1 MNATTNSSVKIST
14 ALSLTALIFYIPA
27 NILPFMTIE
36 MYGRKNSSTIWEGI
50 VTLADDG
57 AWFIALV
64 VFLASLLIPLL
75 KLLIL
80 FYLSFTAN
88 NTEHRESKKKLYD
101 FVEVIGR
108 WSMLD
113 IFLLAV
119 LVALVKLGNWAQV
132 RPEAGAVMFA
142 LVVIFT
148 MMSSACFKPDWL
160 HGSTPSDRE
169 KDREKER
176 GLI

>member
-1 MNATTNSSVKIST
+1 MNSSVKAST

-27 NILPFMTIE
+27 NVLPFMTIE
-36 MYGRKNSSTIWEGI
+36 MYGRRNSSTIWEGI

-80 FYLSFTAN
+80 FYLSFTASHTGN
-88 NTEHRESKKKLYD
+88 NPQSYQSKKRLYD

-160 HGSTPSDRE
+160 QNTSPPLPQKKEGSHE
-169 KDREKER
+169 
-176 GLI
+176 